1 MTDTKEI
8 ILKLKEVK
16 QAKNLSL
23 NDIVEL
29 TGGIVSKT
37 SVQRVFADG
46 SEENSFRYEET
57 LRPIANALLDI
68 DNFEET
74 DNAQIQAMKS
84 ILKYKMERIEELE
97 SRIIKLESELDKEK
111 IKAHEKLEEEREH
124 YNNRIDFMNHQIELK
139 DKRMDML
146 LDAVYQ
152 KDKAMIEISDR
163 LYACQCCSKR
173 INK

>member
-97 SRIIKLESELDKEK
+97 SRIIKLVS
-111 IKAHEKLEEEREH
+111 
-124 YNNRIDFMNHQIELK
+124 
-139 DKRMDML
+139 
-146 LDAVYQ
+146 
-152 KDKAMIEISDR
+152 
-163 LYACQCCSKR
+163 
-173 INK
+173 